1 MYIKIF
7 GSIFLLTSAAAIGYL
22 KADELK
28 ERVRCLNAL
37 KRMMILLQGELR
49 FHRAILSEAFQ
60 NVSERAE
67 KPFDIFLG
75 ELAKELESRHSGT
88 FLTVWDEKTDKL
100 LTNEGFKK
108 EDKVLLEQ
116 LGNSLGYLDLT
127 MQTETLNLAIL
138 QTDDAIMNAKEQLEI
153 KGKLYQTMGVTA
165 GAFLTLLII

>member
-49 FHRAILSEAFQ
+49 FHRAPLSEAFE

-75 ELAKELESRHSGT
+75 ELA
-88 FLTVWDEKTDKL
+88 
-100 LTNEGFKK
+100 
-108 EDKVLLEQ
+108 
-116 LGNSLGYLDLT
+116 
-127 MQTETLNLAIL
+127 
-138 QTDDAIMNAKEQLEI
+138 
-153 KGKLYQTMGVTA
+153 
-165 GAFLTLLII
+165 

>member
-1 MYIKIF
+1 MYIKIL
-7 GSIFLLTSAAAIGYL
+7 GSIFLLISAAAIGYL

-49 FHRAILSEAFQ
+49 FHRATLSEAFESA
-60 NVSERAE
+60 SERAE
-67 KPFDIFLG
+67 KPFNMFLG
-75 ELAKELESRHSGT
+75 ELAKELENRQYGS
-88 FLTVWDEKTDKL
+88 FLSVWNELSDKL
-100 LTNEGFKK
+100 LTNKGFKK

-127 MQTETLNLAIL
+127 MQTENLNLAIL
-138 QTDDAIMNAKEQLEI
+138 QTDDAIMNAKEQLET
-153 KGKLYQTMGVTA
+153 KGKLYRTMGVTA

>member
-49 FHRAILSEAFQ
+49 FHRATLSEAFE
-60 NVSERAE
+60 NVSERVD
-67 KPFDIFLG
+67 PPLDMFLE
-75 ELAKELESRHSGT
+75 ELAKKLENRHSGS
-88 FLTVWDEKTDKL
+88 FLTVWDEVVDNL

-116 LGNSLGYLDLT
+116 LGTSLGYLDLT

-138 QTDDAIMNAKEQLEI
+138 QTDDVIMNAKEQLEI

>member
-28 ERVRCLNAL
+28 ERARCLNAL

-49 FHRAILSEAFQ
+49 FHRATLSEAFE

-75 ELAKELESRHSGT
+75 ELAKELESRHSGS
-88 FLTVWDEKTDKL
+88 FLTVWDEKTDQL

-108 EDKVLLEQ
+108 EDKVLLEDRK
-116 LGNSLGYLDLT
+116 S
-127 MQTETLNLAIL
+127 
-138 QTDDAIMNAKEQLEI
+138 
-153 KGKLYQTMGVTA
+153 VV
-165 GAFLTLLII
+165 

>member
-1 MYIKIF
+1 MYIKVL

-37 KRMMILLQGELR
+37 KRVMILLQGELR
-49 FHRAILSEAFQ
+49 FHRATLSEAFE
-60 NVSERAE
+60 NVAERAE
-67 KPFDIFLG
+67 KPFDVFFE
-75 ELAKELESRHSGT
+75 ELTKELERRKYGSFSSAWNE
-88 FLTVWDEKTDKL
+88 LSDKL
-100 LTNEGFKK
+100 LTNKGFKK

-127 MQTETLNLAIL
+127 MQTENLNLAIL
-138 QTDDAIMNAKEQLEI
+138 QTDDAIMNAKEQLET

-165 GAFLTLLII
+165 GAFLTLLMI

>member
-7 GSIFLLTSAAAIGYL
+7 GSIFLFTSAAAIGYL

-49 FHRAILSEAFQ
+49 FHRATLSEAFE
-60 NVSERAE
+60 NVSERVD
-67 KPFDIFLG
+67 PPVDVFLE
-75 ELAKELESRHSGT
+75 ELAKKLENRHSGS
-88 FLTVWDEKTDKL
+88 FLTVWDEVVDDL

-127 MQTETLNLAIL
+127 MQTENLNLAIL
-138 QTDDAIMNAKEQLEI
+138 QTDDAIMNAKEQLEV

>member
-7 GSIFLLTSAAAIGYL
+7 GSIFLLTSATAIGYL

-28 ERVRCLNAL
+28 ERVRCLKAL

-49 FHRAILSEAFQ
+49 FHRATLSEAFE

-67 KPFDIFLG
+67 KPFNMFLE
-75 ELAKELESRHSGT
+75 ELAKELENRQYGSFSS
-88 FLTVWDEKTDKL
+88 VWNELSDKL
-100 LTNEGFKK
+100 LNNKGFKK

-127 MQTETLNLAIL
+127 MQTENLNLAIL

-165 GAFLTLLII
+165 GAFLSLLII

>member
-1 MYIKIF
+1 MYIKIL

-37 KRMMILLQGELR
+37 KRVMILLQGELR
-49 FHRAILSEAFQ
+49 FHRATLSEAFE
-60 NVSERAE
+60 NASERVE
-67 KPFDIFLG
+67 KPFDIFLE
-75 ELAKELESRHSGT
+75 ELAKELENRQYGSFSS
-88 FLTVWDEKTDKL
+88 VWNELSDKL
-100 LTNEGFKK
+100 LNDKGFKK
-108 EDKVLLEQ
+108 EDKVLLEH

-138 QTDDAIMNAKEQLEI
+138 QTDDAIMNAKEQLET

>member
-1 MYIKIF
+1 M
-7 GSIFLLTSAAAIGYL
+7 
-22 KADELK
+22 
-28 ERVRCLNAL
+28 
-37 KRMMILLQGELR
+37 
-49 FHRAILSEAFQ
+49 
-60 NVSERAE
+60 
-67 KPFDIFLG
+67 
-75 ELAKELESRHSGT
+75 ESRHSGS
-88 FLTVWDEKTDKL
+88 FLTVWDEKTDQL

>member
-28 ERVRCLNAL
+28 ERVRCLSAL

-49 FHRAILSEAFQ
+49 FHRATLSEAFE

-67 KPFDIFLG
+67 KPFDVFFG
-75 ELAKELESRHSGT
+75 ELADELENRHSGG
-88 FLTVWDEKTDKL
+88 FLTVWNAMTDKL
-100 LTNEGFKK
+100 MTGEGFKK

-127 MQTETLNLAIL
+127 MQTENLNLAIL
-138 QTDDAIMNAKEQLEI
+138 QTDDAIMNAKEQLEV

>member
-28 ERVRCLNAL
+28 ELVRCLNEL

-49 FHRAILSEAFQ
+49 FHRATLSEAFE
-60 NVSERAE
+60 NVSERVD
-67 KPFDIFLG
+67 PPLDMFLE
-75 ELAKELESRHSGT
+75 ELAKKLENRHSGS
-88 FLTVWDEKTDKL
+88 FLTVWDEVFDNL

-116 LGNSLGYLDLT
+116 LGTSLGYLDLT

-138 QTDDAIMNAKEQLEI
+138 QTDDVIMNAKEQLEI